1 MIDVTFTF
9 NGFNFAPY
17 LSTYEVKYS
26 LEEADSMVA
35 MDGTEYVAIRKRPVI
50 EFSLIPLT
58 DAQSAAIYS
67 ALSVQ
72 TAPVTYTDPNM
83 GRDATAVMRLASD
96 INRVFGLRSV
106 DGNRYYKGG
115 TITLRQRTVF

>member
-1 MIDVTFTF
+1 MIDVTFTY

-17 LSTYEVKYS
+17 LSTYEVKYA

-35 MDGTEYVAIRKRPVI
+35 MDGTEYVATRKRPVI

-67 ALSVQ
+67 ALSVP
-72 TAPVTYTDPNM
+72 TASASYTNPNM

-115 TITLRQRTVF
+115 TITLRQRTVI